1 MTSASEEP
9 EDTVLFASL
18 QKLHQQQLQMLHLME
33 LVQVLLVQL
42 KLLPLDPIAV
52 ESPQLLLLL
61 AVKWVMETIWKLSVF
76 KMVLDPPLQQELQ
89 PPSLESV
96 EYYGMPLLPLIRPPM
111 PQPAPMPLHSKLES
125 ILTMMRPLL
134 LLQLVLHLH
143 WLTLTIVK
151 TVQLP

>member
-1 MTSASEEP
+1 
-9 EDTVLFASL
+9 
-18 QKLHQQQLQMLHLME
+18 ME

-61 AVKWVMETIWKLSVF
+61 AVKLVMETIWKLSVF

-96 EYYGMPLLPLIRPPM
+96 EFYGMPLLPLTRPPM

-134 LLQLVLHLH
+134 PAVGAASPLADIDHCENCP
-143 WLTLTIVK
+143 TTIVGNSGRGY
-151 TVQLP
+151 Q